1 MTLAPWTR
9 RAFLASAAGVAATS
23 ALPGL
28 RPLAHAEEYPSR
40 PVRIIVPFPT
50 ASSPDVVAR
59 WLSPKLYERLGQPF
73 VVEDRPGAG
82 SVIGVDAAVRS
93 IPDGYTLLMGATVA
107 MAINV
112 TLHKNLPYDPTTDL
126 IPLAFVG
133 RGPFVL
139 VVTSSLPVNS
149 VRELIGLAKAK
160 PGQLSFGSTGPG
172 TPGHLYGEL
181 LNNVAG
187 IQMTHV
193 PYTGSGAL
201 NDVIGGNIPLMFA
214 DVAPAIAMIQ
224 AGKLRPLAVTS
235 KSGLPALPNVPSM
248 DEAGVPEFDAA
259 SWVMLAA
266 PSKTPRPIIERLHHE
281 LKMIITTSEFK
292 EQIEAIG
299 MVPTGDTAEN
309 ASVEALRF
317 CKIGNLELGKA
328 GASGWDRWIPMIT
341 VIPNRYWSLR
351 ISTPG

>member
-1 MTLAPWTR
+1 M
-9 RAFLASAAGVAATS
+9 SVS
-23 ALPGL
+23 
-28 RPLAHAEEYPSR
+28 
-40 PVRIIVPFPT
+40 
-50 ASSPDVVAR
+50 R

-73 VVEDRPGAG
+73 IVEDRPGAG

-93 IPDGYTLLMGATVA
+93 IPDGYTLLMGAAAA

-112 TLHKNLPYDPTTDL
+112 TLHKGLPYDPTTDL
-126 IPLAFVG
+126 IPLAFVA

-139 VVTSSLPVNS
+139 VVAPSLPVNS
-149 VRELIGLAKAK
+149 VREVIGLAKAK

-201 NDVIGGNIPLMFA
+201 NDVVAGHIPLMFA
-214 DVAPAIAMIQ
+214 DVAPAIAMIG

-235 KSGLPALPNVPSM
+235 KSRLFALPNVPSM

-266 PSKTPRPIIERLHHE
+266 PAKTPRPIVERLHHD
-281 LKMIITTSEFK
+281 LKAIITTSEFK
-292 EQIEAIG
+292 EQIEGIG
-299 MVPTGDTAEN
+299 MVPMGDTADN
-309 ASVEALRF
+309 ASVEALQAF
-317 CKIGNLELGKA
+317 VKSEISSWGKLVRQA
-328 GASGWDRWIPMIT
+328 GIAGSQ
-341 VIPNRYWSLR
+341 
-351 ISTPG
+351 

>member
-1 MTLAPWTR
+1 M
-9 RAFLASAAGVAATS
+9 
-23 ALPGL
+23 
-28 RPLAHAEEYPSR
+28 
-40 PVRIIVPFPT
+40 PFPSGS
-50 ASSPDVVAR
+50 APDVVSR

-73 VVEDRPGAG
+73 LVEDRPGAG
-82 SVIGVDAAVRS
+82 SVIGVDAVVRS

-112 TLHKNLPYDPTTDL
+112 TLHKSLPYDPTTDL

-139 VVTSSLPVNS
+139 VVAPSLPVNS

-201 NDVIGGNIPLMFA
+201 NDVVAGHIPLMFA
-214 DVAPAIAMIQ
+214 DVAPAIAMIG
-224 AGKLRPLAVTS
+224 ARKLRPLAVTS
-235 KSGLPALPNVPSM
+235 KSRLFALPNVPSM
-248 DEAGVPEFDAA
+248 DEAGVPEF
-259 SWVMLAA
+259 
-266 PSKTPRPIIERLHHE
+266 
-281 LKMIITTSEFK
+281 
-292 EQIEAIG
+292 
-299 MVPTGDTAEN
+299 
-309 ASVEALRF
+309 
-317 CKIGNLELGKA
+317 
-328 GASGWDRWIPMIT
+328 
-341 VIPNRYWSLR
+341 
-351 ISTPG
+351 